1 MVGTGK
7 QKKTAYPLFA
17 NKTFANWYFRHW
29 RTSTGLSPVYPLHSR
44 QLPKVHWTFANAH
57 LYFRQYSRGSTKRS
71 PILANVHRT
80 FASLC
85 VALILLREIYINH
98 IHTVLRQLVKVHKT
112 FANIGESL
120 VDFRQPTSR
129 TFANWRNS
137 SELSPIYPWIF
148 VNGECPIGENLI
160 GEIRKPRLYMSIK
173 KNVLYNINT
182 QFYLLY

>member
-1 MVGTGK
+1 M
-7 QKKTAYPLFA
+7 AYPLFA

-44 QLPKVHWTFANAH
+44 QLAKVHWTFANAH

-98 IHTVLRQLVKVHKT
+98 IHTVLRQLVKVHKS
-112 FANIGESL
+112 FANIGESPQDPRQHWRKFSGL
-120 VDFRQPTSR
+120 SSADLSDFCQLAKFQWTFANISLDFRQWRMSYWR
-129 TFANWRNS
+129 KSYWRNS
-137 SELSPIYPWIF
+137 ETPFIH
-148 VNGECPIGENLI
+148 VN
-160 GEIRKPRLYMSIK
+160 K
-173 KNVLYNINT
+173 KERVI
-182 QFYLLY
+182 